1 MTTITR
7 KSQLSGEINSMELDV
22 TQAQLNRWQGGELIQ
37 DVFPHLNA
45 EEREFIQTG
54 ITPQEWS
61 DTFGEWT
68 MPYSPF
74 AESA

>member
-1 MTTITR
+1 MI
-7 KSQLSGEINSMELDV
+7 SGELNSMELDV
-22 TQAQLNRWQGGELIQ
+22 TQDQLNRWQGGELIQ
-37 DVFPHLNA
+37 DVFPHLNVD
-45 EEREFIQTG
+45 EREFIKTG

-74 AESA
+74 GEGA

>member
-7 KSQLSGEINSMELDV
+7 KSQLSGNTSSMELDV

-61 DTFGEWT
+61 DTFGEG
-68 MPYSPF
+68 
-74 AESA
+74 A